1 MDSPILICMNVDNI
15 PFASIFLLS
24 RVMALALC
32 SKQIKSPS
40 IRGFLSL
47 VLHYTITLWSIL
59 HVNTAWFVALCR
71 RGQLTKLK
79 SSDPDVFSTVGQIK
93 AISKDHETAGL
104 LHELIETDGA
114 GSWPPRASHGDMWPL
129 ALRPYHDIYLQLA
142 PSLSVQQ
149 VSLDDNVNS
158 ERCFQYRE
166 NMRKLLRDNVNLS
179 EVETILAAVEAG
191 NQLAF
196 PSDAYNGFFAC
207 IALSRHAYR

>member
-1 MDSPILICMNVDNI
+1 MAL
-15 PFASIFLLS
+15 LLS
-24 RVMALALC
+24 IQA
-32 SKQIKSPS
+32 
-40 IRGFLSL
+40 FLSL
-47 VLHYTITLWSIL
+47 VLSYAMTVWSIL
-59 HVNTAWFVALCR
+59 HINSAWFATIFR
-71 RGQLTKLK
+71 RRLVK
-79 SSDPDVFSTVGQIK
+79 SSDPNVFSIIGQIK

-104 LHELIETDGA
+104 LRELIETDGA

-158 ERCFQYRE
+158 ERCLQYRE
-166 NMRKLLRDNVNLS
+166 TMRKLLQDNVNLPD
-179 EVETILAAVEAG
+179 VEAILAAVEAG
-191 NQLAF
+191 DKLSL